1 MSTHFSCEQVC
12 VSRKYLVVTLLEV
25 SEKEEGVMALQLYIM
40 PMQKRSGY
48 E

>member
-12 VSRKYLVVTLLEV
+12 VSRTSLVVTLLEV
-25 SEKEEGVMALQLYIM
+25 SEKEEGVMTLQLYII